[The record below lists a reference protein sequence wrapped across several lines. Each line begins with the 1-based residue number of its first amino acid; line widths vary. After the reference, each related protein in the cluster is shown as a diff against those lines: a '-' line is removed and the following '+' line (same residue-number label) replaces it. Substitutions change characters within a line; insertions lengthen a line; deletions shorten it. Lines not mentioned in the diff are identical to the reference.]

1 MLYEPKV
8 TYRNALFSILA
19 ANLFT
24 HYTFTPCVPPPPQK
38 KKFGGVLHCFCP
50 QTTRTWLRHRD
61 ATLPVARCRHCSIVG
76 GKTVRYPSVCLS
88 VPAVDSCSSVRRVC
102 CRWPSEQDISI
113 YWRLLQGRRPA
124 AMAPRP
130 QQHGAA
136 CSIKGERQQMRAV
149 SRFQPP

>member
-24 HYTFTPCVPPPPQK
+24 HYTFTPCVPPPPK
-38 KKFGGVLHCFCP
+38 EKIRG
-50 QTTRTWLRHRD
+50 RTSLLLSPNDENLVTPPRCHFASRSLS
-61 ATLPVARCRHCSIVG
+61 TLQHSMRQNCKVS
-76 GKTVRYPSVCLS
+76 VRLS

-136 CSIKGERQQMRAV
+136 CSSKGERQQMRAV